1 MRPDPL
7 AMGAACA
14 DPRGPLPVSQ
24 PGRSLIGGVWT
35 EAAPGPLLALADPA
49 TEHPLLHYKLAGAAE
64 ADAAVTAARAAFDG
78 GWHSA
83 PKPARLDILAR
94 LIEACRA
101 RREAFARAISFEM
114 GAPIDFARDFQVDR
128 AVEHLTT
135 TLRAAEAAEDD
146 APLSPEAPAHRARW
160 EPLGVAALIT
170 PWNWPLNQIALK
182 AGAALAAGCALVLKP
197 SERAPLSAA
206 LFAEAMAEALAE
218 AGAPAGLFSMVLGD
232 GPGAGA
238 ALAAHAGVDALSFT
252 GSTRA
257 GRAVAAAAAPTV
269 KRLALELGGK
279 SANLLFQDCD
289 LATAVRQ
296 GLAHCFR
303 NAGQSCNAATRML
316 VARPL
321 YHDAVALAADIAAGT
336 RVDAPWLAGR
346 HLGPLA
352 SREQFHRV
360 QGAIATALAEGARLV
375 AGGPGRPDRLP
386 CGFYARPTVF
396 ADVAP
401 AMALWREEV
410 FGPVLA
416 ITPFEDEDE
425 AVRLANDSP
434 YGLAAYVQT
443 ADLARADRVARR
455 LRVGMVQVN
464 GSSRAPD
471 APFGGLRQSGH
482 GREGGLWGVR
492 AFQDVKSISG
502 APAV

>member
-1 MRPDPL
+1 MRADPF
-7 AMGAACA
+7 ATGSACA
-14 DPRGPLPVSQ
+14 DPRGPLPVAE
-24 PGRSLIGGVWT
+24 PGRSLIGGVWVW
-35 EAAPGPLLALADPA
+35 AASGPLLALADPG
-49 TEHPLLHYKLAGAAE
+49 TERPLVRYPLAGTVEAGAAV
-64 ADAAVTAARAAFDG
+64 AAARAAFDG
-78 GWHSA
+78 GWESA
-83 PKPARLDILAR
+83 PKAARLAALAR
-94 LIEACRA
+94 LTEACRA
-101 RREAFARAISFEM
+101 RRDAFARAISFEM
-114 GAPIDFARDFQVDR
+114 GAPIDFAREFQVDR
-128 AVEHLTT
+128 ALEHLTT
-135 TLRAAEAAEDD
+135 TLRAAAAADED
-146 APLSPEAPAHRARW
+146 APLSPGTPEHRARW
-160 EPLGVAALIT
+160 EPVGVAALIT

-206 LFAEAMAEALAE
+206 LFAEAMAEALAQ
-218 AGAPAGLFSMVLGD
+218 ASAPAGLFSMVLGD

-238 ALAAHAGVDALSFT
+238 ALAAHPDVDALSFT

-289 LATAVRQ
+289 LALAMRQ

-321 YHDAVALAADIAAGT
+321 YDDAVALAAALAAET
-336 RVDAPWLAGR
+336 AVDAPWRPGR

-352 SREQFHRV
+352 SQAQFHRV

-375 AGGPGRPDRLP
+375 AGGPGRPEHLP
-386 CGFYARPTVF
+386 CGFFARPTVF
-396 ADVAP
+396 ADVTP
-401 AMALWREEV
+401 AMALWREET

-416 ITPFEDEDE
+416 MAPFDGEDE

-443 ADLARADRVARR
+443 ADPARADRVARR

-464 GSSRAPD
+464 GSSRAPE

-502 APAV
+502 VSAA